1 MLVRRVA
8 LAATILTA
16 GSGCDKATEAELAA
30 AAFRAGTPGDTLDV
44 ASRPPVLYQLF
55 GERHSPR
62 MLPVATLV
70 NGRIQPII
78 LSDSGWRRFDLVYHR
93 PGSVYTIYQDGR
105 ATGTATVRK
114 PMWDAE
120 GRALYRLPGC
130 RAHTPLAAVDV
141 DAPLPAGFL
150 VEHLATDAPIA
161 DRPDRPDRPRRRAPG
176 AHLTEARRVASAVA
190 EELGVSDEDLERLEF
205 RSAAVATGASES
217 PTRAI
222 SFIDAT
228 GRSRS
233 DGPVRHLFIL
243 ADAGPDG
250 YRPTYTRLVRSTDST
265 GYRRYVDHLDLTGDG
280 VDELIL
286 DGWTSGQ
293 ESHILVLGYR
303 DGRWEEVFRGRQS
316 WCMDG

>member
-1 MLVRRVA
+1 MRTTVLVRQVA

-16 GSGCDKATEAELAA
+16 GSGCDKTTEAELAA
-30 AAFRAGTPGDTLDV
+30 AAARAGTPGDTLDV

-55 GERHSPR
+55 GDRHSPR
-62 MLPVATLV
+62 MLPVAALV
-70 NGRIQPII
+70 NGRIEPIV
-78 LSDSGWRRFDLVYHR
+78 LADSGWREFDMVYHR
-93 PGSVYTIYQDGR
+93 PGAVYTIYQDGR
-105 ATGTATVRK
+105 ATGTATVRR
-114 PMWDAE
+114 PMWDAA
-120 GRALYRLPGC
+120 GNAVYSLPGC
-130 RAHTPLAAVDV
+130 RTHTPLAAVKV

-150 VEHLATDAPIA
+150 VEHLATDAPI
-161 DRPDRPDRPRRRAPG
+161 PDRPRRAAPG

-190 EELGVSDEDLERLEF
+190 EELGISEQELERLEF
-205 RSAAVATGASES
+205 RSQAVVTGVHAS
-217 PTRAI
+217 PTLAI

-228 GRSRS
+228 GRSRT

-250 YRPTYTRLVRSTDST
+250 YTPTYTRVVRAADST

-286 DGWTSGQ
+286 DGWSTTQ
-293 ESHILVLGYR
+293 ESHILVLGHR

-316 WCMDG
+316 WCIDG